1 MVNVVC
7 SAGCWTRYR
16 TVARSAGAL
25 VVRGRLEV
33 GDGGVVNVV
42 AEHIAPLP
50 VVARTPARNFR

>member
-1 MVNVVC
+1 
-7 SAGCWTRYR
+7 
-16 TVARSAGAL
+16 